1 MLTHRE
7 FSAWIVVEGKEL
19 PEYLV
24 AVDSDANRVSCWIPG
39 EEGQVSSISF
49 RCIVPF
55 LTTFP
60 ISRFQYI
67 GRTKEEKWTRA
78 DSLLLMG
85 SLYQED
91 FCSEKGLRVG
101 EE

>member
-49 RCIVPF
+49 LVHRPF
-55 LTTFP
+55 TFP

-67 GRTKEEKWTRA
+67 GGTTEEKWTRA
-78 DSLLLMG
+78 DTSLLTA

-91 FCSEKGLRVG
+91 FCSEKGLRAG